1 MYYGEIKNCD
11 IANGEGVRVSLFVSG
26 CTHHCKDCFNPQ
38 TWSFTYGQPY
48 TGETERELLELLAP
62 AYIDG
67 ITLLGGEPME
77 PDNQRA
83 LLPLLKMIR
92 ERYPQKSIWCFTGY
106 TLDEDLWHPGGR
118 TPDNPAVESRA
129 YCEVTD
135 EMLSYIDVLIDG
147 EFVSE
152 LKNISLR
159 FRGSENQRIIDLKK
173 TFAAGEV
180 VLWGSKN
187 DDVNRVMKMKD
198 QPPRE
203 MR

>member
-11 IANGEGVRVSLFVSG
+11 VANGEGVRISLFVSG

-48 TGETERELLELLAP
+48 TEETEAELLRLLAP
-62 AYIDG
+62 DYING

-83 LLPLLKMIR
+83 LLPLVKKIR
-92 ERYPQKSIWCFTGY
+92 EQYPDKSVWCFTGY
-106 TLDEDLWHPGGR
+106 TLDEDLWHVDGSI
-118 TPDNPAVESRA
+118 PDSRA
-129 YCEVTD
+129 FCEVT
-135 EMLSYIDVLIDG
+135 ETFLSMIDVLIDG
-147 EFVSE
+147 EFVAE

-159 FRGSENQRIIDLKK
+159 FRGSENQRIIDMKK
-173 TFAAGEV
+173 TREAGEV

-198 QPPRE
+198 QPKTE
-203 MR
+203 IG

>member
-38 TWSFTYGQPY
+38 TWSFTYGQLY
-48 TGETERELLELLAP
+48 TEETEAELLRLLSP
-62 AYIDG
+62 DYVDG

-83 LLPLLKMIR
+83 LLPLLRKIK
-92 ERYPQKSIWCFTGY
+92 ERYPNKSIWCFTGY
-106 TLDEDLWHPGGR
+106 TLDDDLWHPDGSS
-118 TPDNPAVESRA
+118 PESRA
-129 YCEVTD
+129 FCEVTD
-135 EMLSYIDVLIDG
+135 EMLSLIDVLIDG
-147 EFVSE
+147 EFVAE

-159 FRGSENQRIIDLKK
+159 FRGSENQRIIDMEK
-173 TFAAGEV
+173 TRAAGEV

-198 QPPRE
+198 QPKTAR
-203 MR
+203 